1 MTSATVRVEKA
12 TSDLLLSPDWGLNME
27 ICDSVNSDFG
37 QAKDVIK
44 AIKKRLHHKSSK
56 VQFLTLTL
64 LETLM
69 KNCGDYVHQ
78 QVHEREI
85 LNEMVKIVK
94 KKSDN
99 QVRDKILVLID
110 SWQEAFGGP
119 TGKYPQYYWAY
130 SELKA
135 YGVIFPERTYD
146 DAPIITPPATYPTA
160 TDPPV
165 MQQLP
170 PQFPVPSPPQ
180 ALYSI
185 PSSQHPG
192 YGIPPS
198 SYGSPQAGYGMPST
212 TGSRLRGY
220 GPHPFYG
227 MPVNTPHPSYGMPVN
242 TSLRLDEAMASEM
255 THLSL
260 SDLESMRSVMEL
272 LNEMLRAVNPS
283 DSEAVKDEVISD
295 LVNQCRLNEKKLMA
309 FINCTNDEKLLEESL
324 HLNDKLQSLL
334 AKHDAIASGSTLPLQ
349 TEKEDTPPTPVLTT
363 PVAVTSTSQVSDAVA
378 GEEEEEEDD
387 EFAQLARRKSKMK
400 SVSTESSTIS
410 QPSTSAVPE
419 LSTSVLSNSLSL
431 PDPLAPVKTIT
442 NEDDMI
448 NLLSLSLAPQ
458 SSSPLTP
465 TTPTLTSF
473 STNQDPSHMTS
484 PGNSYAVSFAQPQPQ
499 ETLNK
504 TTPPTISPVNQ
515 RNSYAVSWVPPQA
528 QPQPQESDVAT
539 SYPPPPWEMDAPTD
553 VGSTI
558 PESTAASSVQYT
570 VNSASHAIRP
580 MQQLGSVGSR
590 PNVPGAQPKPSYV
603 SSNTFFGDLVDLR
616 NSDGTMRSGMT
627 ASTGSPSF
635 SMNSGRK

>member
-1 MTSATVRVEKA
+1 MS
-12 TSDLLLSPDWGLNME
+12 
-27 ICDSVNSDFG
+27 
-37 QAKDVIK
+37 
-44 AIKKRLHHKSSK
+44 
-56 VQFLTLTL
+56 
-64 LETLM
+64 
-69 KNCGDYVHQ
+69 
-78 QVHEREI
+78 
-85 LNEMVKIVK
+85 
-94 KKSDN
+94 
-99 QVRDKILVLID
+99 
-110 SWQEAFGGP
+110 
-119 TGKYPQYYWAY
+119 
-130 SELKA
+130 
-135 YGVIFPERTYD
+135 
-146 DAPIITPPATYPTA
+146 
-160 TDPPV
+160 
-165 MQQLP
+165 
-170 PQFPVPSPPQ
+170 
-180 ALYSI
+180 
-185 PSSQHPG
+185 
-192 YGIPPS
+192 
-198 SYGSPQAGYGMPST
+198 
-212 TGSRLRGY
+212 
-220 GPHPFYG
+220 
-227 MPVNTPHPSYGMPVN
+227 
-242 TSLRLDEAMASEM
+242 
-255 THLSL
+255 SL

-363 PVAVTSTSQVSDAVA
+363 PVAVTSISQVSDAVA

-387 EFAQLARRKSKMK
+387 EFAQLARRKSQMK
-400 SVSTESSTIS
+400 SVSLESSTIS

-442 NEDDMI
+442 KEDDMI

-473 STNQDPSHMTS
+473 STNQDPSHLTS

-504 TTPPTISPVNQ
+504 TTPPTTSPVNQ
-515 RNSYAVSWVPPQA
+515 RNSYGVSWVPPQA

-570 VNSASHAIRP
+570 VNSPSHAIRP